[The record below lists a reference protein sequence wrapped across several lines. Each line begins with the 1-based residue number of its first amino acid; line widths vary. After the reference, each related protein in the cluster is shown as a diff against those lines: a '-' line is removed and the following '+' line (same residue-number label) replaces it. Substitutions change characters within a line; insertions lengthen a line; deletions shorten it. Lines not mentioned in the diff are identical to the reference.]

1 MNKGVNGKKGHSKVC
16 RKMLEWCY
24 CFKMLKIGGNNEKT
38 NTDNCIADP
47 TNRMLTG

>member
-24 CFKMLKIGGNNEKT
+24 CFKMLKNGGHNEK
-38 NTDNCIADP
+38 NIAD
-47 TNRMLTG
+47 NRFADFIDRMRTG